1 MPRSIQTAVES
12 LPFEAQ
18 KDFNRDYRK
27 RAKSIMVAYIAWFLL
42 GWHYLYLG
50 RVGMQFAFWF
60 TLGFLI
66 VGWFVD
72 FFRIP
77 GMVNRKNEDLSR
89 ELMSQ
94 YKSIYQP
101 APVFYA
107 APVATEAAIAPD
119 APLTLRFFCYVGE
132 QVVGPYKASDLKAM
146 RSEGQIDDSTMICEE
161 GETAWASLDSIKL

>member
-12 LPFEAQ
+12 LPVEAQ

-27 RAKSIMVAYIAWFLL
+27 RAKSMLVAYIAWFLL

-77 GMVNRKNEDLSR
+77 GMVNRKNEDLAR

-94 YKSIYQP
+94 YKSMNQP
-101 APVFYA
+101 APVVYG
-107 APVATEAAIAPD
+107 APVAAPAAPPAV
-119 APLTLRFFCYVGE
+119 RFFCYIE
-132 QVVGPYKASDLKAM
+132 DKVVGPYEVPHLKAM
-146 RSEGQIDDSTMICEE
+146 RSAGQIDEATMLCVE
-161 GETAWASLDSIKL
+161 GSETWASFGSLNL